1 MKKNTLWTKIPRY
14 AWIALA
20 FAVICA
26 VYTVRLLTYQLSG
39 SETVI
44 SRNYDMKTYT
54 YTVSIPA
61 LRGDICDRN
70 GVVIATSRE
79 AYSMSFVYWSMP
91 ADKLEA
97 NRSIL
102 VALDA
107 LDALSESGA
116 EVERAPDYFPFNGAY
131 PNLVLSAEA
140 RDPDSKVAK
149 KLSAVFK
156 RREWKKDMTGEEI
169 IKWYLKKFSM
179 LDSDGNPRYSNEDMD
194 RLLRVRYNMDAED
207 FGVYADYVLAT
218 NVPLETVA
226 YVREKHAI
234 GVKFPQSC
242 ERQYNYP
249 GYLSHILGSVG
260 NITADTLE
268 YYTELG
274 YPMNALVGIDG
285 VEALFESEL
294 HGTDG
299 LLEVVEDEDGNI
311 VDQRV
316 TREPIPGKDIWLTI
330 DMKLQVAAENALA
343 EAAEEYCAGDVKAGA
358 VTAIDPQTGGVL
370 VLASYPSYDL
380 AEYNAIYHE
389 LAANKS
395 KPLLN
400 RTLYG
405 LYTPG
410 STFKLGTAVAA
421 LEEGVIGRY
430 STVYCSGVYHGNTTD
445 DAYDDWYYARG
456 LQCWVY
462 PQSHSWLDVE
472 GALTVSC
479 NCFFCEMG
487 YRLGIDKMNEY
498 SKVFGL
504 GQKTGI
510 ELGEAVGILAG
521 EEYRMAHGMDMWY
534 TGDTIAAAI
543 GQSDNQFTPI
553 QISNYVATLL
563 NGGTRYRVHILDSV
577 REYYTDEV
585 VRKNETTV
593 ESQSY
598 ISSSTVS
605 ILMTSMKSMVDE
617 SGTAS
622 NAMRNIPV
630 GVGGKTGTAQ
640 TNAKNDNG
648 LFVCAAPY
656 NNPEVVMSC
665 VLEGA
670 RSGLNSTSVAAAI
683 LEAYYGV
690 GAFAEEE

>member
-1 MKKNTLWTKIPRY
+1 MKKRSRWSSLPRY
-14 AWIALA
+14 VLIFAV

-26 VYTVRLLTYQLSG
+26 VYTIRLLGYQLSG
-39 SETVI
+39 DGTVI

-61 LRGDICDRN
+61 LRGDICDRS
-70 GVVIATSRE
+70 GVVIATSKE
-79 AYSMSFVYWSMP
+79 AYSLSFVYWSMP

-102 VALDA
+102 VALEA
-107 LDALSESGA
+107 LDALEDSGA
-116 EVERAPDYFPFNGAY
+116 TYERARDYFPFEGSY
-131 PNLVLSAEA
+131 PSLTLSAEA
-140 RDPDSKVAK
+140 KDSTTAVGK
-149 KLSAVFK
+149 KLAAVIK
-156 RREWKKDMTGEEI
+156 RREWKSDITGEEI

-179 LDSDGNPRYSNEDMD
+179 VDSAGNPRYTDEEMD

-207 FGVYADYVLAT
+207 FGAYADYILASG
-218 NVPLETVA
+218 VPLDTVI

-260 NITADTLE
+260 SITAETLD
-268 YYTELG
+268 YYMDKG
-274 YPMNALVGIDG
+274 YAMNTLVGIDG
-285 VEALFESEL
+285 IEKLFEDDL
-294 HGTDG
+294 HGVDG
-299 LLEVVEDEDGNI
+299 LMEIVEDEDGNI
-311 VDQRV
+311 ISERV
-316 TREPIPGKDIWLTI
+316 VRDPIPGKDVWLTI
-330 DMKLQVAAENALA
+330 DMKLQVAAEDALA
-343 EAAEEYCAGDVKAGA
+343 AAAEEYCAGEVKAGA
-358 VTAIDPQTGGVL
+358 VTAIDPETGGVL
-370 VLASYPSYDL
+370 VLASYPTYDL
-380 AEYNAIYHE
+380 TEYNAIYGQ
-389 LAANKS
+389 LATDIS

-410 STFKLGTAVAA
+410 STFKLGTAAAA
-421 LEEGVIGRY
+421 LEEGVVGRY
-430 STVYCSGVYHGNTTD
+430 STIYCSSSYHGHTTD
-445 DAYDDWYYARG
+445 DEYGYWYYARG

-462 PQSHSWLDVE
+462 PDAHGWLDVE

-479 NCFFCEMG
+479 NCYFCEVG
-487 YRLGIDKMNEY
+487 YRMGIDTMNKY
-498 SKVFGL
+498 SKMFGL

-521 EEYRMAHGMDMWY
+521 EEYRMSHGMGNWY
-534 TGDTIAAAI
+534 VGDTIAAAI

-563 NGGTRYRVHILDSV
+563 NGGTRYQVHVFDSV

-585 VRKNETTV
+585 VRRNKTVV
-593 ESQSY
+593 ESESK

-605 ILMTSMKSMVDE
+605 VLMESMKSMVDE
-617 SGTAS
+617 SYTART
-622 NAMRNIPV
+622 AMKNIPV

-640 TNAKNDNG
+640 TNAANDNG

-656 NNPEVVMSC
+656 NDPEVVMSC

-670 RSGLNSTSVAAAI
+670 KSGLNSTSIAAAI

-690 GAFAEEE
+690 GAYAE

>member
-1 MKKNTLWTKIPRY
+1 MRRKSKWSSLPRY
-14 AWIALA
+14 VLIAA
-20 FAVICA
+20 FFALVCLI
-26 VYTVRLLTYQLSG
+26 YTIRLLGYQLSG
-39 SETVI
+39 GETVI

-70 GVVIATSRE
+70 GEVIATSRE

-97 NRSIL
+97 NQSIL
-102 VALDA
+102 VALEA
-107 LDALSESGA
+107 LDVLDASG
-116 EVERAPDYFPFNGAY
+116 VEYGRARDYFPFEGTY
-131 PNLVLSAEA
+131 PDLALSAEA
-140 RDPDSKVAK
+140 KKPDSTVGK
-149 KLSAVFK
+149 KLAAVMK
-156 RREWKKDMTGEEI
+156 RREWDSDMTGDEI

-179 LDSDGNPRYSNEDMD
+179 LDSEGNPRYSNEEID

-207 FGVYADYVLAT
+207 FGAYADYVLASD
-218 NVPLETVA
+218 VPLETVV
-226 YVREKHAI
+226 YVREKHAV

-260 NITADTLE
+260 SITAETLE
-268 YYTELG
+268 YYMDLG
-274 YPMNALVGIDG
+274 YSMNALVGIDG
-285 VEALFESEL
+285 IEKLFEADL

-299 LLEVVEDEDGNI
+299 LMEIVEDEDGNLI
-311 VDQRV
+311 SETVV
-316 TREPIPGKDIWLTI
+316 REPIPGKDVWLTI
-330 DMKLQVAAENALA
+330 DMKLQVAAEDALA
-343 EAAEEYCAGDVKAGA
+343 AAAEKYCAGEVKAGA
-358 VTAIDPQTGGVL
+358 VTAIDPETGGVL
-370 VLASYPSYDL
+370 VLASYPTYDL
-380 AEYNAIYHE
+380 TEYNAIYGD
-389 LAANKS
+389 LATDIS

-410 STFKLGTAVAA
+410 STFKLGTAAAA
-421 LEEGVIGRY
+421 LEEGVVGRY
-430 STVYCSGVYHGNTTD
+430 STVYCSGVYHGHTARD
-445 DAYDDWYYARG
+445 EYEYWYYSRG

-462 PQSHSWLDVE
+462 PDSHSWLDVE

-479 NCFFCEMG
+479 NCYFCEVG
-487 YRLGIDKMNEY
+487 YRLGIDTMNKY
-498 SKVFGL
+498 SKMFGL
-504 GQKTGI
+504 GQETGI

-521 EEYRMAHGMDMWY
+521 EEYRMAHGMGNWY
-534 TGDTIAAAI
+534 VGDTIAAAI

-563 NGGTRYRVHILDSV
+563 NGGTRYRVHVFDSV
-577 REYYTDEV
+577 REYYTDEII
-585 VRKNETTV
+585 RKNGAVV
-593 ESQSY
+593 ESDSH

-605 ILMTSMKSMVDE
+605 VLMESMKSMVDE
-617 SGTAS
+617 SYTART
-622 NAMRNIPV
+622 AMKNIPV

-640 TNAKNDNG
+640 TNAANDNG

-656 NNPEVVMSC
+656 NDPEVVMSC

-670 RSGLNSTSVAAAI
+670 KSGLNSTSIAAAI

-690 GAFAEEE
+690 GAFEE